1 MASPVHPLPVHRA
14 TVTAEDPAA
23 KEVTKKVMKFVVSMM
38 ACNAEYW
45 LSNRRDRWNV
55 CFD

>member
-1 MASPVHPLPVHRA
+1 MHPLPVHRA
-14 TVTAEDPAA
+14 RVTAEDPAA
-23 KEVTKKVMKFVVSMM
+23 KEVTKKVIKFVVIMM

-45 LSNRRDRWNV
+45 LSNRRGRWNV